1 MGNSYSRHPLK
12 AGTVQDFDDKDVE
25 DDPYHVNRTVKGGRT
40 GKSLDLVE
48 LSFSNLFIFFI
59 ELVSD
64 DDFDQTLAPASYHA
78 ADTAN
83 HQSVSVGLIAGL
95 VANEEAIR

>member
-1 MGNSYSRHPLK
+1 MGNSYSRNPLK

-25 DDPYHVNRTVKGGRT
+25 DDPYHVIRTVKGGRT
-40 GKSLDLVE
+40 GKSFNLVE

-64 DDFDQTLAPASYHA
+64 DDFDQTLAPTSYHA